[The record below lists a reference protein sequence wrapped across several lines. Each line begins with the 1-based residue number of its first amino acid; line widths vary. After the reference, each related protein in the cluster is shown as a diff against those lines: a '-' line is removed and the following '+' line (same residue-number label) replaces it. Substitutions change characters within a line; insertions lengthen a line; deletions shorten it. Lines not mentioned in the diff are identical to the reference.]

1 MIITNVGRPVERFP
15 LFRLR
20 QGGKWLLFLSRVD
33 VSDVGNETTAE
44 AFYEPLLVIESENQM
59 TTVEVRRQRFV
70 VVVFI
75 SPKKV
80 NCHVIKPET
89 QETEL

>member
-20 QGGKWLLFLSRVD
+20 QGGKWLCFLARVD
-33 VSDVGNETTAE
+33 VSDVGNETMAE
-44 AFYEPLLVIESENQM
+44 AFYEPILVIESENQM
-59 TTVEVRRQRFV
+59 TTVEVRLQRFV

-75 SPKKV
+75 SPRKV
-80 NCHVIKPET
+80 NWHVVKHE
-89 QETEL
+89 ETEL

>member
-20 QGGKWLLFLSRVD
+20 QGGKWLNFLARVD
-33 VSDVGNETTAE
+33 VSDVGNETMAE
-44 AFYEPLLVIESENQM
+44 AFYEPILVIERENQM
-59 TTVEVRRQRFV
+59 TTVEVRLQRFV

-75 SPKKV
+75 SPRKV
-80 NCHVIKPET
+80 NWHVVKPEK
-89 QETEL
+89 TEL